1 MVLTLVL
8 LSIGALLFLI
18 IGYNIVQQY
27 KQKLEADRRALMAK
41 QKMIIEEAEE
51 ILLNANRLPFSKT
64 LVLLMQTRIH
74 DALKSILQAAPG
86 MDSVRQRLQDVQ
98 AQIKYVQENYQTS
111 DESSFRAPDSDQQAL
126 QMLQVVKK
134 IRAVVRVEHNKGKID
149 PQAFVSEDRR
159 LELMLLKIN
168 IANLTQRAFE
178 SRMQRQFGTAKQL
191 FTKGISALAAIND
204 KDPWLIAREDEMR
217 NALRDMNQQI
227 EEASQKERDEMQEK
241 KDDLDVLFQPKKKW

>member
-18 IGYNIVQQY
+18 IGYNIMQQY

-41 QKMIIEEAEE
+41 QKMVIEEAEE

-64 LVLLMQTRIH
+64 LVLLMQNRIL
-74 DALKSILQAAPG
+74 DALRAILQAAPG
-86 MDSVRQRLQDVQ
+86 MDTVRQRLQDVQ
-98 AQIKYVQENYQTS
+98 AQINYVQENYQSS
-111 DESSFRAPDSDQQAL
+111 DESSFRPPDSDQQAL
-126 QMLQVVKK
+126 QMMQLVKK

-149 PQAFVSEDRR
+149 PQAFVTEDRR

-168 IANLTQRAFE
+168 IANLTQRAME
-178 SRMQRQFGTAKQL
+178 ARMQRQFGSAKQL
-191 FTKGISALAAIND
+191 LAKGITTLGAIHD

-217 NALRDMNQQI
+217 TALKEMTQQL
-227 EEASQKERDEMQEK
+227 EAASQKEREEMQEK